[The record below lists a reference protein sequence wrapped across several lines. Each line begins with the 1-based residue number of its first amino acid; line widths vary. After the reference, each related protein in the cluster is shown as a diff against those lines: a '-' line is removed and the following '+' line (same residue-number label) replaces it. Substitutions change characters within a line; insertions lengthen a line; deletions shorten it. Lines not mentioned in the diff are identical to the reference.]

1 VLPLESDRVHPGL
14 VGGAQAS
21 SVNWANSFWSEE
33 RLLLVIGCH
42 SRERDCR
49 AEKSS
54 SLLNDCLGGKNEDP
68 ACTFRQPYAA
78 LAASPLRPS
87 PTSSRS
93 RAWAGRAVPN
103 LPDKVMHAEEKPEF
117 RHLSGVARFNER
129 EPPRVFLDLVG
140 AGSIASILTYTT
152 AGSGG
157 PG

>member
-1 VLPLESDRVHPGL
+1 

-33 RLLLVIGCH
+33 RRLLLVGCH
-42 SRERDCR
+42 SRARDCR
-49 AEKSS
+49 AEKYS

-78 LAASPLRPS
+78 FAASPLRPS
-87 PTSSRS
+87 PTVRDPEH
-93 RAWAGRAVPN
+93 GRAVPN
-103 LPDKVMHAEEKPEF
+103 LPDKVVHAEEKPEF

-129 EPPRVFLDLVG
+129 EPPRVLLDLIG
-140 AGSIASILTYTT
+140 AGNIASILTYTT
-152 AGSGG
+152 AGSGA